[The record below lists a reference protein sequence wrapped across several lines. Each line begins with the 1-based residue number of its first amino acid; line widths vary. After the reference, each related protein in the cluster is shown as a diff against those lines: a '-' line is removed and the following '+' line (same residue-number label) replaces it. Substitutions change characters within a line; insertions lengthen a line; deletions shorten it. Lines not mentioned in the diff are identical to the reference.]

1 MATNEEQLRKY
12 YNAAQGNNLR
22 QIDSAFGVTPNGAG
36 GSSSNGQWTAYDGNK
51 MIRNNPNSNSFTTL
65 PANQGKPVATG
76 AGAPDNAAYRPY
88 GGNAPAQG
96 NVQTLQIYPDQ
107 MGSGTSAATPST
119 QSWTPYDGNKMYQGG
134 QGTNSAQGG
143 FDSAFG
149 VGPSG
154 SSGTKYPDSSLDSD
168 MNYNGNKRF
177 WLDKMYHG
185 GEENKKGTDSG
196 FDSGFGY
203 PGNWTKPA
211 RPGNNGQWGGDTIDP
226 GFSYPTWPGSGNNN
240 IPTLPSNPTGKPTEG
255 DTTGGSTGTGS
266 TGTGSGTSG
275 STTPVRRTL
284 MEMYDDYLNQL
295 GGYTT
300 PSAKDQSDLVR
311 EMYEANLAANK
322 SQLESD
328 YNQNLSDLESEASK
342 IGSTYYEQQ
351 RQAQAESDRN
361 RQSFQEYANARGL
374 NSGTGG
380 QAELA
385 RQNQLSANLNTLRQ
399 SEAEK
404 RAEVERQRVLL
415 GQQYQ
420 NAIQKAQADND
431 LAKAKA
437 LYEEAVRVDESLAS
451 AAKAD
456 ADRALQIFNILNNTA
471 LSAANAY
478 ASQESP
484 DLSLYGKLL
493 GISGLGGGI
502 SGSSTEELENMY
514 NKAQQIRSSG
524 GYYVSNG
531 SGGTTF
537 KKATSGDIE
546 WAEYY
551 IDIINAAGGIN
562 NVQDYLAMNYKSY
575 GIPYQTVSRTTAS
588 MAEKAKG
595 YSTNKYTIGSE
606 KGKDIANSLGVGNTY
621 QASDGSVWRKSS
633 NGKIY
638 VTKDGVEME
647 AQIK

>member
-22 QIDSAFGVTPNGAG
+22 QTDSAFGVTPNGAS

-51 MIRNNPNSNSFTTL
+51 MIRNNPNSNSFTTI
-65 PANQGKPVATG
+65 PANQGKPVATS
-76 AGAPDNAAYRPY
+76 AGTA
-88 GGNAPAQG
+88 GNAPAQG
-96 NVQTLQIYPDQ
+96 NLQTLPIYPDQ
-107 MGSGTSAATPST
+107 MSSGGTSAATPST

-134 QGTNSAQGG
+134 QGTNYAQGG
-143 FDSAFG
+143 LDPGFG

-154 SSGTKYPDSSLDSD
+154 SSGTKYQDSSLDSG
-168 MNYNGNKRF
+168 MNYNWSKRF

-185 GEENKKGTDSG
+185 DEENKNGKDIFFSG
-196 FDSGFGY
+196 SGV
-203 PGNWTKPA
+203 PGNWTKPS
-211 RPGNNGQWGGDTIDP
+211 RPGNNGQWGGGTIDS
-226 GFSYPTWPGSGNNN
+226 GFGYPTRPGSGGGNTS
-240 IPTLPSNPTGKPTEG
+240 TLPSNPAGKPTEG
-255 DTTGGSTGTGS
+255 DTTGGSTDTGS

-311 EMYEANLAANK
+311 EMYDANLASNK
-322 SQLESD
+322 AQLESN
-328 YNQNLSDLESEASK
+328 YNQSLSDLESEAST

-361 RQSFQEYANARGL
+361 RQAFQEYANARGL

-385 RQNQLSANLNTLRQ
+385 RSNQLSANLNTLRQ

-431 LAKAKA
+431 LARAKA
-437 LYEEAVRVDESLAS
+437 LYEEAVRVDESISA

-456 ADRALQIFNILNNTA
+456 ADRALQMFNILNNTA

-478 ASQESP
+478 ASQDNP
-484 DLSLYGKLL
+484 NLSLYAQLL
-493 GISGLGGGI
+493 GTGSFSG
-502 SGSSTEELENMY
+502 GSSSELNELY
-514 NKAQQIRSSG
+514 DKAKQIMSTG
-524 GYYVSNG
+524 GYY
-531 SGGTTF
+531 SGGGGGYSSSSSSTF
-537 KKATSGDIE
+537 KKATSEETE

-551 IDIINAAGGIN
+551 INLINSAGGID

-595 YSTNKYTIGSE
+595 YSTNKYKIGSE
-606 KGKDIANSLGVGNTY
+606 KGKDIANSLGTGNTY

-647 AQIK
+647 AQIV

>member
-22 QIDSAFGVTPNGAG
+22 QTDSAFGVTPNGAG
-36 GSSSNGQWTAYDGNK
+36 SSSSNGQWTAYDGNK

-65 PANQGKPVATG
+65 PAKQGKPVATG
-76 AGAPDNAAYRPY
+76 AGAY
-88 GGNAPAQG
+88 GNAPAQG
-96 NVQTLQIYPDQ
+96 NLQTLPLYPDQ
-107 MGSGTSAATPST
+107 MGSSGTSAATPST
-119 QSWTPYDGNKMYQGG
+119 QSWTPYDGNKMYRGG
-134 QGTNSAQGG
+134 QGTNYAQGG

-154 SSGTKYPDSSLDSD
+154 SSGTKYPDSSPDSD

-185 GEENKKGTDSG
+185 GEENKKGTDG
-196 FDSGFGY
+196 GYDSGFGY
-203 PGNWTKPA
+203 PGNWTKPS

-226 GFSYPTWPGSGNNN
+226 GFGYPTRPGSGNNN
-240 IPTLPSNPTGKPTEG
+240 ISTLPANPSGNPTDG
-255 DTTGGSTGTGS
+255 DAAGSTGT
-266 TGTGSGTSG
+266 GTSG

-361 RQSFQEYANARGL
+361 RQSFQEYANAGGL

-385 RQNQLSANLNTLRQ
+385 RQNQLSSNLNTLRQ

-456 ADRALQIFNILNNTA
+456 ADRALQMFNILNNTA

-478 ASQESP
+478 ASQENP
-484 DLSLYGKLL
+484 DLSLYGKLF

-524 GYYVSNG
+524 GYYVSGG
-531 SGGTTF
+531 SGGTKF
-537 KKATSGDIE
+537 KKATSSDIE

-562 NVQDYLAMNYKSY
+562 NVQDYLAMNYKNY

>member
-36 GSSSNGQWTAYDGNK
+36 SSSSNGQWTAYDGNK

-76 AGAPDNAAYRPY
+76 AGASDNAAYRPY

-107 MGSGTSAATPST
+107 MGSGASAATPST

-143 FDSAFG
+143 LDPGFG

-328 YNQNLSDLESEASK
+328 YNQNLSDLESEAST

-451 AAKAD
+451 AAQAD

-478 ASQESP
+478 ASQENP

-524 GYYVSNG
+524 GYYVKS
-531 SGGTTF
+531 SMGGTTF
-537 KKATSGDIE
+537 KKATSDDIE